1 MSWIYHRILI
11 GFRIEFKK
19 NIFFFHRLFCFL
31 FRKYKEKK
39 KGPILKVSAE
49 GVTRISVSVGD
60 SAWSLIVQCG
70 YV

>member
-19 NIFFFHRLFCFL
+19 YFFSIDYFVSYLESIKR
-31 FRKYKEKK
+31 K